1 MKFYKVVLNLAVLLC
16 VIVIIVLYVY
26 QTEEDETN
34 TVFHRSNGVFNRGQ
48 ELHESYKASVTT
60 KTNSHKYLEPIEY
73 NVWCI
78 FTKVKNMNSPL
89 KFKFDNMLSSILQ
102 YSSIVIILNIISDAR
117 SKYIVESVI
126 NKKINETGKQLIK
139 VKYHSVETITSALS
153 NLTVTMQPFFSPHP
167 GAYYSDAL
175 FFISLGLYRF
185 APPQQ
190 KYAIMLDIDIELQT
204 DIANLFKEFHSF
216 KEDNIIGLAPELSP
230 VYQHILYVYRS
241 HHKHTKL
248 GSPLSNG
255 GFPGLNSGV
264 ILFRFDRIRA
274 SKLYETLLTLPAIQN
289 LTSKYSF
296 KGHLGD
302 QDWYTLVAMEHQGL
316 IHQLPCSWN
325 RQLCLWWRDHGY
337 HDSFDNFAKCDG
349 PSFIYHGNCNTP
361 IPKHKKYNKYDVDS
375 NNNHV

>member
-1 MKFYKVVLNLAVLLC
+1 MKFYKVVLNLALLLC
-16 VIVIIVLYVY
+16 VIFIVVLYVY
-26 QTEEDETN
+26 QTEDESH
-34 TVFHRSNGVFNRGQ
+34 TVFHRSNGVFNGKQ
-48 ELHESYKASVTT
+48 ELQEVFKATVKSVTSDQNNT
-60 KTNSHKYLEPIEY
+60 EPIEY

-89 KFKFDNMLSSILQ
+89 KFKFENMLSSILQ

-153 NLTVTMQPFFSPHP
+153 NVTVTMQPFFSPHP

-175 FFISLGLYRF
+175 FFISLGLYRLASPEHRF
-185 APPQQ
+185 AV
-190 KYAIMLDIDIELQT
+190 MLDIDIELQT
-204 DIANLFKEFHSF
+204 DIANLFNEFQNFSP
-216 KEDNIIGLAPELSP
+216 DNLIGLAPELSP
-230 VYQHILYVYRS
+230 VYQHILYAYRS
-241 HHKHTKL
+241 RHKTSLL
-248 GSPLSNG
+248 GSPLSAG

-264 ILFRFDRIRA
+264 ILFPLDRIRA
-274 SKLYETLLTLPAIQN
+274 SPLYQTLLTLPAIQN

-302 QDWYTLVAMEHQGL
+302 QDWYTLVAMEHPHL
-316 IHQLPCSWN
+316 IHQLDCAWN

-337 HDSFDNFAKCDG
+337 HDTFHQFARC
-349 PSFIYHGNCNTP
+349 PRPAHILHGNCNTP
-361 IPKHKKYNKYDVDS
+361 IPRSPQPNLT
-375 NNNHV
+375 NHL